1 MKVHTK
7 VDPGY
12 YLKQKGMVMEN
23 NDTSGLS
30 TEEMNNLKNTI
41 EDLFMSID
49 WDKVAK
55 DEEEDTQV

>member
-1 MKVHTK
+1 
-7 VDPGY
+7 
-12 YLKQKGMVMEN
+12 MEN

-49 WDKVAK
+49 WDKVAEGK
-55 DEEEDTQV
+55 YEEDKEDIQQ

>member
-1 MKVHTK
+1 
-7 VDPGY
+7 
-12 YLKQKGMVMEN
+12 MEN

-30 TEEMNNLKNTI
+30 TEEMNNLKDTI

-49 WDKVAK
+49 WDKVAE

>member
-1 MKVHTK
+1 
-7 VDPGY
+7 
-12 YLKQKGMVMEN
+12 MEN

-30 TEEMNNLKNTI
+30 TEEMNNLKDTI

>member
-1 MKVHTK
+1 
-7 VDPGY
+7 
-12 YLKQKGMVMEN
+12 MEN

-49 WDKVAK
+49 WDKVAEE
-55 DEEEDTQV
+55 DEEEDTQQ